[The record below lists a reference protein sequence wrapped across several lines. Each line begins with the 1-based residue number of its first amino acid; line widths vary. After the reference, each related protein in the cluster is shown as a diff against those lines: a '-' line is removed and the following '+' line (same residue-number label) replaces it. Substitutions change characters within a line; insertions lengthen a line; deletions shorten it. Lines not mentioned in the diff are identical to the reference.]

1 MLPISNVNSSS
12 TNEEAEI
19 SNESLDEITI
29 SATEPTTLNSS
40 TSSSYS
46 SGEKASASSLSRLS
60 TDSTVKEGNHL
71 PSLTCL
77 PCLSGGMANSG
88 QPALNKINIIKE
100 ADAWQQTPHPNDD
113 AIKRKKSRKKKK
125 KCDLKSTCF
134 HLKNKYTR
142 FSFYRNN
149 HAYFLTIL
157 FYVLIQVFFVLLQL
171 LVLHPN
177 VNVYVKFARAGGILL
192 NFNSCL
198 IILLVLRRT
207 NTLLRNSIIGRHY
220 PVLDEF
226 LKFHKIIGF
235 WILFLSIM
243 HTVAHAINLC
253 KFRVPTDHNKIFII

>member
-1 MLPISNVNSSS
+1 MLPILNVNSSTS
-12 TNEEAEI
+12 EEAEI

-46 SGEKASASSLSRLS
+46 NSEKASASSLSRLS
-60 TDSTVKEGNHL
+60 TDSTLKQL
-71 PSLTCL
+71 PPLTCL
-77 PCLSGGMANSG
+77 SCLSGGMANGG
-88 QPALNKINIIKE
+88 QPTLNKISIIKE
-100 ADAWQQTPHPNDD
+100 AEACQKTPHITTND
-113 AIKRKKSRKKKK
+113 KKTKPRKKKK

-171 LVLHPN
+171 LVLHPK
-177 VNVYVKFARAGGILL
+177 VNVFVKFARAGGILL

-253 KFRVPTDHNKIFII
+253 NLKVLLSNIKFQIQTFK